1 MGSSDTTKIF
11 KNLVSCVTKKEVQFS
26 YIIIGNQQDQLP
38 ETVKKLGL
46 FFNYNCLGSFC
57 YSTDIIAKI
66 VQLKP
71 QLIFIFKNDKE
82 TDISLKLISEALS
95 YLSFIPY
102 FILISN
108 TQDFA
113 LEAIQNGISDYLTD
127 TDAHTLGMSLSKF
140 EKRFSDIV
148 PQTICIKSY
157 SDYHLIKYKDIVYLK
172 ADNNTT
178 DFKLYNT
185 KIITAYKTLKYF
197 EQTLPYNFVR
207 IHKSYIVNIHYVS
220 RIHFS
225 KNKCYLDF
233 NEQLPF
239 TDTYREN
246 IEQIL
251 NANLMS

>member
-1 MGSSDTTKIF
+1 MQLF
-11 KNLVSCVTKKEVQFS
+11 KKLLSCTIKKEVQFS
-26 YIIIGNQQDQLP
+26 FIIIGNQQDQLP
-38 ETVKKLGL
+38 DIVQKLSL
-46 FFNYNCLGSFC
+46 FSNYNWIGTFS

-71 QLIFIFKNDKE
+71 QLVFIFKNDKE

-95 YLSFIPY
+95 YLSFVPY

-113 LEAIQNGISDYLTD
+113 LEAIQNGISDYLID
-127 TDAHTLGMSLSKF
+127 TDAHTLGMSLFKF
-140 EKRFSDIV
+140 EKRFSDTV

-178 DFKLYNT
+178 DFKLYNN
-185 KIITAYKTLKYF
+185 KVITAYKTLKYF
-197 EQTLPYNFVR
+197 EHTLPYNFVR
-207 IHKSYIVNIHYVS
+207 IHKSYIVNIHCIS

-233 NEQLPF
+233 NEQIPF
-239 TDTYREN
+239 SDTYRES

-251 NANLMS
+251 NDNLMS